1 MLVVGFIIFAIH
13 ELVVRFF
20 DLDEELLSSIAK
32 WTFWTIAFCIAVFTP
47 KKKILDRQSM
57 LLGIFLYRPSLTIAF
72 NRPIT

>member
-47 KKKILDRQSM
+47 KKKILDR
-57 LLGIFLYRPSLTIAF
+57 
-72 NRPIT
+72 